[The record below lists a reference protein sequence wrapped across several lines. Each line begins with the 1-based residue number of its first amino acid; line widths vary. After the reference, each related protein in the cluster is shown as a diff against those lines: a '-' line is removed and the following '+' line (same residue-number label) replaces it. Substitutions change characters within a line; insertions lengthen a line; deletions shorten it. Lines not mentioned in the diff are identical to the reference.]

1 MKSTWRY
8 RDIIDLEYFLQQDNG
23 RNSPAELSAIR
34 QRDRQIHQDRIKPK
48 SQPENLDRRFL
59 LKEWLDGRR
68 EDERSGDGGFLPGQ
82 LTEEV
87 YLRLC
92 ILFLA
97 LGALTGFGAGFS
109 FFTYTGT
116 APLNVF
122 HYLTVFVALQLFTL
136 LVLACALLVR
146 ASTSLPAPSL
156 LSSLVAGLL
165 IRVFQASAKR
175 LLAGMSA
182 EKRNAFHAT
191 LGLIKGKRYYS
202 ALFSWPVFFIIQLFA
217 VGFNIGLLSITL
229 YKVAVTDIA
238 FGWQSTI
245 RFSPDAIFQF
255 VHVVALPWSWC
266 MSHSLA
272 HPSLQEIEGSRIIL
286 KDGIAHLA
294 TGDLISWW
302 PFLCFALLA
311 YGLLPRMALL
321 LLAAFSK
328 KRCLEKLQFDQAVFN
343 RILVRMQTPLVS
355 TQAQTEG
362 QKEQATASPRITEE
376 HIPVDPEGMRILI
389 PDDIFDRCS
398 DTELV
403 HILGGN
409 ENLLAKKIRIAE
421 DYESDRKVLAA
432 LAASDTDNQGIL
444 ILMEAWMP
452 PITDFMVFLQDL
464 RKVLPRTA
472 SIRIRL
478 VGRPDPETIFTPA
491 DPGDMK
497 IWQQRLDSLGDPYL
511 STDNLL

>member
-8 RDIIDLEYFLQQDNG
+8 RDIIDLEYFLQQDKE
-23 RNSPAELSAIR
+23 RISPAELLAVR
-34 QRDRQIHQDRIKPK
+34 QRDRQIYQERIKPK
-48 SQPENLDRRFL
+48 SVSENPDRRFL
-59 LKEWLDGRR
+59 LGQWLEARR
-68 EDERSGDGGFLPGQ
+68 EDERSGGKSLLPGQ

-87 YLRLC
+87 YVRLC
-92 ILFLA
+92 VLFPAVGVLA
-97 LGALTGFGAGFS
+97 GFGAGFS

-122 HYLTVFVALQLFTL
+122 HYLALFVALQLFIL

-146 ASTSLPAPSL
+146 ASKSLPAPSL
-156 LSSLVAGLL
+156 LSSLAAGLF
-165 IRVFQASAKR
+165 IRLFQAAAEK
-175 LLAGMSA
+175 LLAGMPA

-191 LGLIKGKRYYS
+191 VGLIKGKGYYS
-202 ALFSWPVFFIIQLFA
+202 PLFYWPVFFIIQLFA

-266 MSHSLA
+266 MSSALA
-272 HPSLQEIEGSRIIL
+272 HPSLREIEGSRIIL

-311 YGLLPRMALL
+311 YGLLPRIALL
-321 LLAAFSK
+321 LPAVFGK
-328 KRCLEKLQFDQAVFN
+328 RRCLEKLQFDQAVFD
-343 RILVRMQTPLVS
+343 RIIARMQTPLVS
-355 TQAQTEG
+355 TQAEAEG
-362 QKEQATASPRITEE
+362 QKEQDTTPPHSVEE
-376 HIPVDPEGMRILI
+376 HIPVDPAGVQLLI
-389 PDDIFDRCS
+389 PDDIFDRCP
-398 DTELV
+398 DTELIR
-403 HILGGN
+403 ILGGN
-409 ENLLAKKIRIAE
+409 ENLLVKKIKIAE
-421 DYESDRKVLAA
+421 DYESDRKVLVD
-432 LAASDTDNQGIL
+432 LAASGTDSRAIL

-464 RKVLPRTA
+464 RKALPRTA

-478 VGRPDPETIFTPA
+478 VGRPRPETIFTPA

-497 IWQQRLDSLGDPYL
+497 IWQQKLDSLGDPYL